1 MHCDA
6 DRFVLGLCDGNHC
19 QSGDIGRERGNG
31 RIVVALY
38 RYGYASPCPPS
49 LRLGSTK
56 CEQKNT
62 GWGRLK

>member
-1 MHCDA
+1 MRCAA

-38 RYGYASPCPPS
+38 RCVLLSAMQVHAHLP
-49 LRLGSTK
+49 
-56 CEQKNT
+56 
-62 GWGRLK
+62 

>member
-1 MHCDA
+1 MRCDA

-38 RYGYASPCPPS
+38 RYVLFLPCEPTHISPDVSQC
-49 LRLGSTK
+49 
-56 CEQKNT
+56 
-62 GWGRLK
+62 